1 MDFGTKKSVVATP
14 SFSERMASIKSM
26 FKTAHENAS
35 NLHAEME
42 SEIAKKESQIAAL
55 QEDIKTIGVTKQEAE
70 TFMSSLFDMIEQINQ
85 LKQGSIISE
94 SSHYI
99 VNRVSGSNAWL
110 THFESGEE
118 VQIGMSYLK
127 NYTNS
132 ADLFETTV
140 KVTKEDKKDGT
151 LGIRSI
157 WENIHSGQV
166 FTVCFKKQDKPKS
179 KRKLQEEIDAI
190 VEQFSNSIDTVKN
203 NKKGVANAA
212 KNLITELVNNP
223 VLPYEEGEDRV
234 LRGYKIQFE
243 SRDGRYDCVD
253 MDITKTDKESGIRP
267 VNINTIKWLIF
278 NGVKYIVE

>member
-1 MDFGTKKSVVATP
+1 
-14 SFSERMASIKSM
+14 MA
-26 FKTAHENAS
+26 
-35 NLHAEME
+35 
-42 SEIAKKESQIAAL
+42 
-55 QEDIKTIGVTKQEAE
+55 
-70 TFMSSLFDMIEQINQ
+70 IEQINQ

-99 VNRVSGSNAWL
+99 MNRVSGSTAWL

-127 NYTNS
+127 NYTDS

-212 KNLITELVNNP
+212 KNLVTELVNNP

-243 SRDGRYDCVD
+243 SRDGRYNCID
-253 MDITKTDKESGIRP
+253 MGIQQTDKESGVRP
-267 VNINTIKWLIF
+267 VNINTIKYLIL
-278 NGVKYIVE
+278 NGVKYVVE

>member
-1 MDFGTKKSVVATP
+1 
-14 SFSERMASIKSM
+14 
-26 FKTAHENAS
+26 
-35 NLHAEME
+35 
-42 SEIAKKESQIAAL
+42 
-55 QEDIKTIGVTKQEAE
+55 
-70 TFMSSLFDMIEQINQ
+70 MIEKINQ
-85 LKQGSIISE
+85 LEKGAVISE

-99 VNRVSGSNAWL
+99 VDRIAGSTVHL
-110 THFESGEE
+110 KHFESGEE

-132 ADLFETTV
+132 ADLYDTTV
-140 KVTKEDKKDGT
+140 EVTKEDKKDGT

-190 VEQFSNSIDTVKN
+190 VEQFSNNIDTVKN

-234 LRGYKIQFE
+234 LRGYKVQFA

-253 MDITKTDKESGIRP
+253 MDIVRTDKESGIRP

-278 NGVKYIVE
+278 NGVKYIVK

>member
-1 MDFGTKKSVVATP
+1 
-14 SFSERMASIKSM
+14 
-26 FKTAHENAS
+26 
-35 NLHAEME
+35 
-42 SEIAKKESQIAAL
+42 
-55 QEDIKTIGVTKQEAE
+55 
-70 TFMSSLFDMIEQINQ
+70 MIEKINQ
-85 LKQGSIISE
+85 LEKGAVISE

-99 VNRVSGSNAWL
+99 VDRIAGSTVHL
-110 THFESGEE
+110 KHFESGED
-118 VQIGMSYLK
+118 VQIGISYLK

-132 ADLFETTV
+132 ADLYDTTV
-140 KVTKEDKKDGT
+140 EVTKEDKKDGT

-157 WENIHSGQV
+157 FENIHSSQV

-190 VEQFSNSIDTVKN
+190 VEQFSNSIDIVKN

-212 KNLITELVNNP
+212 KNLVTELVNNP

-253 MDITKTDKESGIRP
+253 MDIVRTDKESGIRP

-278 NGVKYIVE
+278 NGVKYIVK

>member
-1 MDFGTKKSVVATP
+1 
-14 SFSERMASIKSM
+14 
-26 FKTAHENAS
+26 
-35 NLHAEME
+35 
-42 SEIAKKESQIAAL
+42 
-55 QEDIKTIGVTKQEAE
+55 
-70 TFMSSLFDMIEQINQ
+70 MIEQINQ

-99 VNRVSGSNAWL
+99 VNRVSGSTAWL

-132 ADLFETTV
+132 ADLYDTTV
-140 KVTKEDKKDGT
+140 EVTKEDKKDGT

-166 FTVCFKKQDKPKS
+166 FTICFKKQNKPKS

-190 VEQFSNSIDTVKN
+190 VEQFSNSIDAVKN

-212 KNLITELVNNP
+212 KNLVTELVSNP

-234 LRGYKIQFE
+234 LRAYKIQFE

-253 MDITKTDKESGIRP
+253 MDIVRTDKESGIRP

-278 NGVKYIVE
+278 NGVKYIVK

>member
-1 MDFGTKKSVVATP
+1 
-14 SFSERMASIKSM
+14 
-26 FKTAHENAS
+26 
-35 NLHAEME
+35 
-42 SEIAKKESQIAAL
+42 
-55 QEDIKTIGVTKQEAE
+55 
-70 TFMSSLFDMIEQINQ
+70 MIEKINQ

-99 VNRVSGSNAWL
+99 VNKVSNSTARL

-127 NYTNS
+127 HYTDS
-132 ADLFETTV
+132 ADFYNEEV

-179 KRKLQEEIDAI
+179 QKKLNAEISSLIESFSNEID
-190 VEQFSNSIDTVKN
+190 NVKN
-203 NKKGVANAA
+203 NKKGVATCA
-212 KNLITELVNNP
+212 KHLIENLVKNP
-223 VLPYEEGEDRV
+223 ILPYEEGEERV
-234 LRGYKIQFE
+234 LRGYKIQFS

-267 VNINTIKWLIF
+267 VNINTIKYLIF
-278 NGVKYIVE
+278 DGVKYVVE

>member
-1 MDFGTKKSVVATP
+1 
-14 SFSERMASIKSM
+14 MA
-26 FKTAHENAS
+26 
-35 NLHAEME
+35 
-42 SEIAKKESQIAAL
+42 
-55 QEDIKTIGVTKQEAE
+55 
-70 TFMSSLFDMIEQINQ
+70 IEQMNQ

-99 VNRVSGSNAWL
+99 VNRVSGSTAWL

-132 ADLFETTV
+132 ADLFETTI

-179 KRKLQEEIDAI
+179 RRKLQEEIDTI
-190 VEQFSNSIDTVKN
+190 VEQFSNSIDAVKN
-203 NKKGVANAA
+203 SKKGVANAA
-212 KNLITELVNNP
+212 KNLVTELVNNP

-243 SRDGRYDCVD
+243 SRDGRYNCVD
-253 MDITKTDKESGIRP
+253 MDIQQTDKESGVRP
-267 VNINTIKWLIF
+267 VNINTIKYLIF
-278 NGVKYIVE
+278 DGVKYVVE

>member
-1 MDFGTKKSVVATP
+1 
-14 SFSERMASIKSM
+14 MA
-26 FKTAHENAS
+26 
-35 NLHAEME
+35 
-42 SEIAKKESQIAAL
+42 
-55 QEDIKTIGVTKQEAE
+55 
-70 TFMSSLFDMIEQINQ
+70 IEQINQ

-99 VNRVSGSNAWL
+99 VNRVSGSTAWL

-132 ADLFETTV
+132 ADLYDTTV
-140 KVTKEDKKDGT
+140 EVTKEDKKDGT

-190 VEQFSNSIDTVKN
+190 VEQFSDSIDTVKN

-212 KNLITELVNNP
+212 KNLVTELVNNP

-253 MDITKTDKESGIRP
+253 MDIVRTDKEFGIRP

-278 NGVKYIVE
+278 NGVKYIVK

>member
-1 MDFGTKKSVVATP
+1 M
-14 SFSERMASIKSM
+14 IK
-26 FKTAHENAS
+26 
-35 NLHAEME
+35 
-42 SEIAKKESQIAAL
+42 
-55 QEDIKTIGVTKQEAE
+55 
-70 TFMSSLFDMIEQINQ
+70 QINQ

-157 WENIHSGQV
+157 WENIHSSQA

-179 KRKLQEEIDAI
+179 KKKLNEEIDYL
-190 VEQFSNSIDTVKN
+190 VDQFSKDIDKVKAS
-203 NKKGVANAA
+203 KKGVAERA
-212 KNLITELVNNP
+212 KQLITELIREP
-223 VLPYEEGEDRV
+223 ILPYEEGEDRV

>member
-1 MDFGTKKSVVATP
+1 
-14 SFSERMASIKSM
+14 
-26 FKTAHENAS
+26 
-35 NLHAEME
+35 
-42 SEIAKKESQIAAL
+42 
-55 QEDIKTIGVTKQEAE
+55 
-70 TFMSSLFDMIEQINQ
+70 MIEQINQ

-99 VNRVSGSNAWL
+99 VNRVSGSTAWL

-118 VQIGMSYLK
+118 VQISMSYLR

-151 LGIRSI
+151 PGIRTI
-157 WENIHSGQV
+157 FENIHSGQV

-179 KRKLQEEIDAI
+179 KRKLQEEIDTI
-190 VEQFSNSIDTVKN
+190 VEQFSNSIDAVKN
-203 NKKGVANAA
+203 SKKGVANAA

-234 LRGYKIQFE
+234 LRGYKVQFA

-267 VNINTIKWLIF
+267 VNILTIKWLIY